1 MTLLQIINELLK
13 IGGKQKNVNYTGEGD
28 IYTLNA
34 NASIDYGVFFITQ
47 NQHTQDENT
56 ITYSLNLYY
65 IDRLLENEQNT
76 LPIQSTGMIVLGN
89 IINKFNE
96 SVDECEIEYSITYQ
110 PFTHRFA
117 DACAGV
123 YAVVNLTVDNNIG
136 VCSF

>member
-1 MTLLQIINELLK
+1 MTLIQAINELLK
-13 IGGKQKNVNYTGEGD
+13 IGGRQKNINYTGEGD
-28 IYTLNA
+28 IYTLNT
-34 NASIDYGVFFITQ
+34 NNSIDYGVFFITQ

-65 IDRLLENEQNT
+65 IDRLLENEKNT
-76 LPIQSTGMIVLGN
+76 LSIQSTGIILLGN
-89 IINKFNE
+89 IINTFNE
-96 SVDECEIEYSITYQ
+96 SVDECEIEYDITYQ

>member
-1 MTLLQIINELLK
+1 MTLIQAINELLK
-13 IGGKQKNVNYTGEGD
+13 IGGRQKNINYTGEGD
-28 IYTLNA
+28 IYTLNT
-34 NASIDYGVFFITQ
+34 NNSIDYGVFFITQ
-47 NQHTQDENT
+47 NKHTQDENT

-65 IDRLLENEQNT
+65 IDRLLENEKNT
-76 LPIQSTGMIVLGN
+76 LSIQSTGIILLGN
-89 IINKFNE
+89 IINTFNE
-96 SVDECEIEYSITYQ
+96 SVDECEIEYDITYQ